1 MAKAKTIEP
10 KVADPAPA
18 AAAEPT
24 FVSFAIAL
32 LVVTGLGI
40 GAGGLFGLQV
50 LSRHEPEPAAET
62 KPTSAPSKSRY
73 AEHANLKPLPPIVT
87 NLAGPEHAW
96 VRLEASLVLDANEK
110 DANGLA
116 ASIAED
122 FIAFLR
128 TVSLS
133 QVQGASGF
141 QHLREDLS
149 DRVRIRSGGKAHDLV
164 IHTLIFE

>member
-1 MAKAKTIEP
+1 M
-10 KVADPAPA
+10 
-18 AAAEPT
+18 
-24 FVSFAIAL
+24 
-32 LVVTGLGI
+32 
-40 GAGGLFGLQV
+40 
-50 LSRHEPEPAAET
+50 
-62 KPTSAPSKSRY
+62 
-73 AEHANLKPLPPIVT
+73 
-87 NLAGPEHAW
+87 
-96 VRLEASLVLDANEK
+96 RLEASLVFDGNDK

-141 QHLREDLS
+141 QHLREDLN
-149 DRVRIRSGGKAHDLV
+149 DRARIRSGGKVHDLV

>member
-1 MAKAKTIEP
+1 MAKAKTIDP
-10 KVADPAPA
+10 KAADPAPA
-18 AAAEPT
+18 ASEPT
-24 FVSFAIAL
+24 LVSFAIAL
-32 LVVTGLGI
+32 LVVTGLGV

-50 LSRHEPEPAAET
+50 LSGHRSEPAAET
-62 KPTSAPSKSRY
+62 KPATQGSKGRY

-87 NLAGPEHAW
+87 NLAGPERTW
-96 VRLEASLVLDANEK
+96 VRLEASLVLDGNDK

-141 QHLREDLS
+141 QHLREDLN
-149 DRVRIRSGGKAHDLV
+149 DRARIRSGGKVHDLV

>member
-1 MAKAKTIEP
+1 MAKAKTIDP
-10 KVADPAPA
+10 KAAATPAPA
-18 AAAEPT
+18 AGEPT
-24 FVSFAIAL
+24 LVSFAIAL
-32 LVVTGLGI
+32 LVVTGLGV

-50 LSRHEPEPAAET
+50 LSRNRPEPVAEATPAAQ
-62 KPTSAPSKSRY
+62 PSKSRY

-87 NLAGPEHAW
+87 NLAGPERTW
-96 VRLEASLVLDANEK
+96 VRLEASLVLDGNDK

-116 ASIAED
+116 ASISED

-141 QHLREDLS
+141 QHLREDLN
-149 DRVRIRSGGKAHDLV
+149 DRARIRSGGKVHDLV